1 MPREQPEKWQKDQ
14 EKKNPREARSPV
26 KCHDHIE
33 LQRTQRHWGGRVAPI
48 CGLCTR
54 APGLPLP
61 REAPPEGPVLPV
73 PVLSSFPRMEQ
84 EEAVHK
90 ASLSL
95 QMVPLRLR
103 APWRITDGCLEPPA
117 LQAQLW
123 RSPRWPLSPPG
134 CRAARSRA
142 LTHRHPA
149 ARSPPAL
156 GPRLEN
162 ASAASG
168 SNPEMGLCPKPTGTA
183 AVGSAGDRGPRQL
196 SLTGLLSG
204 GRVFAGRALLTLRVT
219 VEGARRRVLFRCGG
233 RRFPH
238 QSSLSA

>member
-1 MPREQPEKWQKDQ
+1 
-14 EKKNPREARSPV
+14 
-26 KCHDHIE
+26 
-33 LQRTQRHWGGRVAPI
+33 
-48 CGLCTR
+48 
-54 APGLPLP
+54 
-61 REAPPEGPVLPV
+61 
-73 PVLSSFPRMEQ
+73 
-84 EEAVHK
+84 
-90 ASLSL
+90 
-95 QMVPLRLR
+95 MVPLRLR
-103 APWRITDGCLEPPA
+103 SPWRITDGCLEPPA

-162 ASAASG
+162 ASADSG
-168 SNPEMGLCPKPTGTA
+168 LNPEMGLCPKPAGTA

-204 GRVFAGRALLTLRVT
+204 GRVFAGRALLKLRVT
-219 VEGARRRVLFRCGG
+219 VEGARRRVLFSAVADVFRTKAHSPPDRPWQTCAENILRTCVFLRLVQHLQGLHHRPRPTGRGLVRARASELGAHFHPPSHPSSPHTGQAVVSEQTGG
-233 RRFPH
+233 AR
-238 QSSLSA
+238 L